1 MRPATPNYNFARG
14 QAGQASPPQ
23 TPTTATTT
31 FTFKS
36 RRNGM
41 HISASTLPDQNG
53 TIKPT
58 GNGSSFYYTPSTR
71 SATDQLSPRSSS
83 PDSDAHASE
92 SSGSPPRSLSS
103 SPAPPLMPE
112 TLPRTRTRIIA
123 EGSFTVEEF
132 ADSDY
137 EDWDSD
143 DEEVIRPHQ
152 YEDAESDHAPSV
164 KSVTRNDLDSRMLSG
179 FKNLHCET
187 DEERQLWL
195 DKMRA
200 EKRRRRRSSASVQKR
215 TLSQS
220 IGSDTDDED
229 LKPVTFEG
237 ANEAG
242 SSARRLRRKTL
253 AGERTSLIFDD
264 PPPRI
269 DEEDEGPESV
279 EEVVEIKDDDDE
291 DGNMDEEL
299 RELPYWYI
307 QEMDVDSE

>member
-1 MRPATPNYNFARG
+1 
-14 QAGQASPPQ
+14 
-23 TPTTATTT
+23 
-31 FTFKS
+31 
-36 RRNGM
+36 M
-41 HISASTLPDQNG
+41 HISASSLPDHQNG
-53 TIKPT
+53 NGSIKPT

-71 SATDQLSPRSSS
+71 PAADQLSPRSSS
-83 PDSDAHASE
+83 SDAHASD

-103 SPAPPLMPE
+103 SPVPPLEP
-112 TLPRTRTRIIA
+112 LPRTIRTRIIA
-123 EGSFTVEEF
+123 EGNFTVEEF

-143 DEEVIRPHQ
+143 DEDVIRPHQ
-152 YEDAESDHAPSV
+152 YEDAESDRAPSV

-179 FKNLHCET
+179 MKNLQCEP
-187 DEERQLWL
+187 DEERELWL
-195 DKMRA
+195 EKMRA

-220 IGSDTDDED
+220 IGSDTDDEE
-229 LKPVTFEG
+229 LHPVTFEG

-253 AGERTSLIFDD
+253 AGERISLIFDD

-279 EEVVEIKDDDDE
+279 EEVVEIKDGDE
-291 DGNMDEEL
+291 DDGDMDREL